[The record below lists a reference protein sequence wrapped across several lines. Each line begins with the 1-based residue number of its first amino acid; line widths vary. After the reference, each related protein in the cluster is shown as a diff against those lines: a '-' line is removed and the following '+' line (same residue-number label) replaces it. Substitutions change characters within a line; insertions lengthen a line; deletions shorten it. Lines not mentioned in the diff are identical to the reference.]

1 MDKITLKLIK
11 YFMLIITLIVA
22 ISLSTSSIFLSKYY
36 LKHQYRTLEASA
48 KQIHEAL
55 NNNEPINDTTIS
67 AILIKGNNIIS
78 LTHGKMG
85 MMPFMRSL
93 SDTNFKNQGIFKNGM
108 GDEFLYYKLE
118 TDIGNIVVLQ
128 NNNYSSE
135 YLKIVYISLFFIFIF
150 SVILSI
156 PLISFIGKKLTRP
169 ILKLE
174 KVALSISKGEFDVD
188 CSVSTNDEIETL
200 SKSLAQMAIDLKKKY
215 KFQREF
221 IANVSHDFR
230 TPLSVIRSYSEV
242 IYDGLVS
249 ERTITEYSGEIINE
263 VDRLNNLVVDL
274 LHLSKLQDG
283 GNLLNKEYICL
294 SKLIEECVKKFNPIV
309 EKKQIDIIT
318 SIRAVKIY
326 ADKRYI
332 ERVLYNFIDNAIK
345 FSKKNSKIEISS
357 YDEKEDLKVAIRDF
371 GMGIEEYLLEDVWNK
386 YYKNSQSG
394 GMGLGLPIC
403 REILNMHGF
412 HYGVTSSKDEGTE
425 FYFII
430 PKDNTDIL

>member
-1 MDKITLKLIK
+1 
-11 YFMLIITLIVA
+11 
-22 ISLSTSSIFLSKYY
+22 
-36 LKHQYRTLEASA
+36 
-48 KQIHEAL
+48 
-55 NNNEPINDTTIS
+55 
-67 AILIKGNNIIS
+67 
-78 LTHGKMG
+78 
-85 MMPFMRSL
+85 
-93 SDTNFKNQGIFKNGM
+93 
-108 GDEFLYYKLE
+108 
-118 TDIGNIVVLQ
+118 
-128 NNNYSSE
+128 
-135 YLKIVYISLFFIFIF
+135 
-150 SVILSI
+150 LSI
-156 PLISFIGKKLTRP
+156 PLISFIGKKFTRP

-174 KVALSISKGEFDVD
+174 KVALAISKGEFDVD

-326 ADKRYI
+326 ADKNTLKEYYI
-332 ERVLYNFIDNAIK
+332 TLLIMLLSLA
-345 FSKKNSKIEISS
+345 KK
-357 YDEKEDLKVAIRDF
+357 
-371 GMGIEEYLLEDVWNK
+371 
-386 YYKNSQSG
+386 
-394 GMGLGLPIC
+394 
-403 REILNMHGF
+403 
-412 HYGVTSSKDEGTE
+412 
-425 FYFII
+425 
-430 PKDNTDIL
+430 